1 MILSGFAAR
10 HKHKNANYLTRDQA
24 LARLAVVVHKGERHP
39 WYLRTVELA
48 SLYRKLVT
56 GDGLDDLL
64 RQFVQREDDVS
75 FNQRKTLTHHVV
87 TTTVKNLMDVTRK
100 VPRANYQRV
109 LQAENAKAAED
120 LEAALKSFWGS
131 KSLDDYIKTRW
142 LEVNATDPNAFVVVE
157 FKPFDNNIERAKPYP
172 YEVSSVAAVDY
183 SMDNNILQHLIVKSE
198 FESGERYTVYL
209 KNETFVMQQ
218 FPKSAQAI
226 NLQIEDGQYI
236 LNENGGWFRSGKKLF
251 VLTFTIPHNADF
263 VPAKQFGYLRDSWTN
278 GHTFVAPFDAAVPLL
293 LKSIKVNSEM
303 DLTMALS
310 AFPFRL
316 EYAPKC
322 DALDCFNG
330 YTNDGA
336 AMCASCK
343 GTGHKSVVSAQEKLV
358 LTLPKSA
365 DMLFDLDKLVVFKSP
380 PVDILAF
387 QQQYVDGLTASCKSA
402 MFNSDIFTKQQ
413 VSDTATGKRIDL
425 DNVYDTLFDCALGMG
440 EAWAFLVKTSANFME
455 LDKDLRAELIF
466 AKDFKL
472 KGLTDLLEDLESAN
486 RSEAGPEVKRAI
498 HTDLARLI
506 FADNAY
512 DFARWEAK
520 SRINPFAG
528 YSESHV
534 ALALSDPAV
543 PQRYK
548 TLYLMLGAI
557 FDELE
562 ADSLAAGRDFYMVA
576 PAEQRK
582 LVNEKVSSYMA
593 ETALRPNL
601 PVNMN

>member
-1 MILSGFAAR
+1 LNR
-10 HKHKNANYLTRDQA
+10 EQA
-24 LARLAVVVHKGERHP
+24 LARLAAVVSKGERHP
-39 WYLRTVELA
+39 WYDRTIELA

-64 RQFVQREDDVS
+64 RQFVQREDDAS
-75 FNQRKTLTHHVV
+75 FKQRKILTHHVV

-109 LQAENAKAAED
+109 LQAETAKSAEV
-120 LEAALKSFWGS
+120 LEASLKSFWGS
-131 KSLDDYIKTRW
+131 KSVDDYIKTRW

-172 YEVSSVAAVDY
+172 YEVSSTEAVDY
-183 SMDNNILQHLIVKSE
+183 SIENNTLQHLTVKTAFSLPTKADKKAI
-198 FESGERYTVYL
+198 GERYTEYL
-209 KNETFVMQQ
+209 ADETFVLQQ
-218 FPKSAQAI
+218 VDHTAQEI
-226 NLQIEDGQYI
+226 NLQIEDGAYI
-236 LNENGGWFRSGKKLF
+236 LFEDGSGGWFRSGKKLF
-251 VLTFTIPHNADF
+251 SLYFTTPHNAGF
-263 VPAKQFGYLRDSWTN
+263 VPAKRFGYQRDSWTN
-278 GHTFVAPFDAAVPLL
+278 GLTFVAPFDAAVPLL
-293 LKSIKVNSEM
+293 LKSIKGNSEM
-303 DLTMALS
+303 DLTMALR

-316 EYAPKC
+316 GYAPKC
-322 DALDCFNG
+322 DAVDCYNG
-330 YTNDGA
+330 YTNDGSA
-336 AMCASCK
+336 TCTTCK
-343 GTGHKSVVSAQEKLV
+343 GSGHKSVVSAQEKLV

-380 PVDILAF
+380 SVGILAF

-402 MFNSDIFTKQQ
+402 MFNSDVFTKQQ

-440 EAWAFLVKTSANFME
+440 EAWAFLVSTSANFMQ
-455 LDKDLRAELIF
+455 LDKGLRAELIF

-472 KGLTDLLEDLESAN
+472 KGLTDLLDDLESAN

-512 DFARWEAK
+512 DYARWDAK
-520 SRINPFAG
+520 TRINPFSG
-528 YSESHV
+528 YSETQV
-534 ALALSDPAV
+534 ALALYDPSV

-562 ADSLAAGRDFYMVA
+562 SDAVASNKDFYMVA
-576 PAEQRK
+576 PAEQRR
-582 LVNEKVSSYMA
+582 LVNDKVASYLA
-593 ETALRPNL
+593 ETAQRPTL